1 MTEIIIKALAWPVAV
16 LAFFIF
22 VCIFFRKHVAT
33 LLDRTTSVGKEGL
46 KTALPRG
53 QSTQEIDR
61 LKQSQELVEALT
73 SPVLREREELIRAEL
88 MKRGLD
94 ESGETVKVLIRY
106 LATAGL
112 INTFEELYRII
123 FGSQIY
129 VLKSANENRA
139 SGVSEEFIDQHF
151 NHVCQL
157 FAPTYN
163 AWNRDQYMDFL
174 LKSNLMVRDAGF
186 FKITNLGVEFL
197 GWITRI
203 GALEKKGL

>member
-1 MTEIIIKALAWPVAV
+1 MTEIIKVVAWPVAILV
-16 LAFFIF
+16 CFIF
-22 VCIFFRKHVAT
+22 ACICFRRHIAA
-33 LLDRTTSVGKEGL
+33 LLDRTTSVGKDGL
-46 KTALPRG
+46 KTVIPTG

-73 SPVLREREELIRAEL
+73 SPVLREREGLIRAEL
-88 MKRGLD
+88 KKRGLD

-129 VLKSANENRA
+129 VLKSANENRP

-151 NHVCQL
+151 DQIRRF
-157 FAPTYN
+157 FAPTYDD
-163 AWNRDQYMDFL
+163 WNRDQYMDFL
-174 LKSNLMVRDAGF
+174 LKLNLMVREAGF
-186 FKITNLGVEFL
+186 YRITNLGVEFL
-197 GWITRI
+197 GWMTKV
-203 GALEKKGL
+203 GAIEKKGL